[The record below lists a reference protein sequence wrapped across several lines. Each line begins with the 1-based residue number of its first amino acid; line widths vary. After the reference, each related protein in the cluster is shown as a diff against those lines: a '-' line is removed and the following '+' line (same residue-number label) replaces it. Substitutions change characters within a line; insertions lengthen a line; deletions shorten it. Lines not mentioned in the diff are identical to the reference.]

1 VADRGPDRLDELLA
15 TCEALIED
23 GLFVTVDVHLPAAY
37 DEDAAEAAT
46 RRCLELIESLHQRG
60 LARQSEVAVT
70 PAALGQSLPVI
81 GAKVGL
87 EHAGRI
93 ASAARTVGAQVLLD
107 LDDHRNVEAG
117 LETLRELRKEF
128 PEVAVGVAANLR
140 RTEEDCRALAF
151 EGSRVR
157 LSKGLRL
164 APAGVAFADRHEADK
179 SYVRCLKVLLAG
191 QGIPVV
197 ATQDPRLVRIAG
209 ALATRFDR
217 QRGSY
222 EYQLRHGVR
231 REEQRRLNAAGDRVR
246 VRVTW
251 GQDRADT
258 LVRRLAEHAPDLTSF
273 VRSRLGRG

>member
-1 VADRGPDRLDELLA
+1 MADRGPARLEELLA
-15 TCEALIED
+15 ECAALIED
-23 GLFVTVDVHLPAAY
+23 GLFVTVDLRLPRAY

-46 RRCLELIESLHQRG
+46 VRCLELIESLHERG
-60 LARQSEVAVT
+60 LARQAEVAVR
-70 PAALGQSLPVI
+70 PAALGQALPDI
-81 GAKVGL
+81 GTKVVL

-93 ASAARTVGAQVLLD
+93 AGAARTVGVQVLLD
-107 LDDHRNVEAG
+107 LDDHRDVEAG

-140 RTEEDCRALAF
+140 RTEGDCRALAF

-157 LSKGLRL
+157 LSKGLRK

-191 QGIPVV
+191 QGMPVV
-197 ATQDPRLVRIAG
+197 STQDPRLVRIAG

-217 QRGSY
+217 QRGSH
-222 EYQLRHGVR
+222 EYQLRHGAR
-231 REEQRRLNAAGDRVR
+231 RDEQRRLTAAGDRVR
-246 VRVTW
+246 VRLTW

-258 LVRRLAEHAPDLTSF
+258 LLRRLAERAPDLASF
-273 VRSRLGRG
+273 VRSKLGRG